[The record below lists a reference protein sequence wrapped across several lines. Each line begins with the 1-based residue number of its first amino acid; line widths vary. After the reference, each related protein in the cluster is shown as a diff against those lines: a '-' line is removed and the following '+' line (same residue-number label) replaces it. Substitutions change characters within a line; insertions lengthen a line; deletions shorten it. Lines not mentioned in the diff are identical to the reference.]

1 MPATEFQS
9 SIKTRLT
16 PVPINSRIMEKER
29 KRERESERERERE
42 REREKKTGRDVER

>member
-16 PVPINSRIMEKER
+16 PVPIDSRIMEKER
-29 KRERESERERERE
+29 KRERE
-42 REREKKTGRDVER
+42 REREKEREKKNGRDVER